1 MDTLEDHR
9 NLIAKRRRTKRQ
21 TPQSPIPVSISTSGN
36 DDGSNGDNF
45 NYSPTEEEEEMA
57 NCLILLAQ
65 GNSSNHPSSIGH
77 DHDQTESKFTSKRI
91 SEAGNDVMYQCKTC
105 DRAFPSFQALGGHMA
120 SHKKSM
126 NKPLSSDEEKEDQ
139 QFKAPVSSPASMP
152 PQLTNE
158 NTSFHGNSNGSPRI
172 HECWICGA
180 EFASGQALGGHMRRH
195 RTSENR
201 YEVKRERSALSFDLD
216 LNFPAAMGSAYFSVY
231 QKRKKLLKLKGFG
244 EAGALDGIVEVV
256 VHRLEAMH
264 GVEAM
269 DLEMVV
275 HWNFEVVVHHME
287 AVNLEVS
294 VHLTEAMN

>member
-9 NLIAKRRRTKRQ
+9 NPIAKHRRTKRQ
-21 TPQSPIPVSISTSGN
+21 TPQSPIPFSISTNGN

-45 NYSPTEEEEEMA
+45 NYAPTEEEEEMA

-77 DHDQTESKFTSKRI
+77 DHDQTESKLTSKRI

-158 NTSFHGNSNGSPRI
+158 NTSFHGNSNGSSRI

-180 EFASGQALGGHMRRH
+180 EFTSGQALGGHMRRH

-201 YEVKRERSALSFDLD
+201 YEVKRERSGLSFDLD
-216 LNFPAAMGSAYFSVY
+216 LNFPAPVSDHERETKF
-231 QKRKKLLKLKGFG
+231 GFG
-244 EAGALDGIVEVV
+244 TAKKQKQNQNRSGLVLPTAPTFVDC
-256 VHRLEAMH
+256 HY
-264 GVEAM
+264 
-269 DLEMVV
+269 
-275 HWNFEVVVHHME
+275 
-287 AVNLEVS
+287 
-294 VHLTEAMN
+294 